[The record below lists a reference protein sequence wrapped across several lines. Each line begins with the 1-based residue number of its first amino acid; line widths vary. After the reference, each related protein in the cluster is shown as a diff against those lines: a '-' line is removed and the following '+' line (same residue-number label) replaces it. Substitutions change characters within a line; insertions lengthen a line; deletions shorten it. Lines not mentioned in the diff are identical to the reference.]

1 MSQPAPF
8 PAAIPS
14 LVSSSFDGSR
24 AWVYVWLSKAWRVA
38 YVGQTRGE
46 LGTVGRSAQHLLPRD
61 RPGFRRSF
69 ETETGAAV
77 ERAADLV
84 LVSFVLPDDR
94 LYHTL
99 ESSYREAVEYNV
111 QTLLQKRRGVL
122 TPPFRIVS
130 KVRYFPLADQQDV
143 TRIATEIVDRFA
155 QMYDTL
161 PVLPP

>member
-1 MSQPAPF
+1 MSPP

-24 AWVYVWLSKAWRVA
+24 AWVYVWVSKAWRVA
-38 YVGQTRGE
+38 YVGQTNGT
-46 LGTVGRSAQHLLPRD
+46 LGTLGRAVQHLLHRD

-69 ETETGAAV
+69 ESATGASV

-84 LVSFVLPDDR
+84 IVSFVLPDDR

-99 ESSYREAVEYNV
+99 ESGYREAVEYNV
-111 QTLLQKRRGVL
+111 QVLLQKRRVRL
-122 TPPFRIVS
+122 NPPFRIVS
-130 KVRYFPLADQQDV
+130 QVRYSPQADQRDV
-143 TRIATEIVDRFA
+143 AGVATAIVDTFA

-161 PVLPP
+161 PTTHP